1 MEMSRRHHAQA
12 KQVGDLLHV
21 RWLDAHNYPTSWET
35 LDTLEC
41 YVCEVQS
48 VGWFIR
54 GDDKQIIL
62 SADYSVDD
70 AGDVM
75 INTYFAIPTGCIIE
89 KTVLRSTNG

>member
-1 MEMSRRHHAQA
+1 MA
-12 KQVGDLLHV
+12 KRQSAEVKNVGDLLLI

-35 LDTLEC
+35 LASLEC
-41 YVCEVQS
+41 YRCEVRS
-48 VGWFIR
+48 VGWFIK
-54 GDDKQIIL
+54 GDEHQIIL

-70 AGDVM
+70 EGEVM